1 MITLLT
7 LKVAHLSTEN
17 LHLIKIIKFYKLV
30 TDTLHH

>member
-17 LHLIKIIKFYKLV
+17 LHLIKIIKFYKL
-30 TDTLHH
+30 L